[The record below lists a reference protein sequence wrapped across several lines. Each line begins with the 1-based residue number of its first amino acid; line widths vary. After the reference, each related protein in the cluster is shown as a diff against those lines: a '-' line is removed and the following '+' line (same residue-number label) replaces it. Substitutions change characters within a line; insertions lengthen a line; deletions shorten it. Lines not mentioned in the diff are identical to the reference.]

1 MPKVN
6 LEEIDKLNAV
16 VDIAVTPE
24 DYEPEMK
31 KELKKLAT
39 SQNMKGFRKGKT
51 PISFIKKVYGK
62 GVLGEIVSKMFSEE
76 LDKIMR
82 SEDAKYI
89 GSPLLVKGQP
99 QLDFNP
105 DAKETYSLKFE
116 LGKAPEFEV
125 KGLDENKEFTLFK
138 LKVDDKR
145 VEEEYQK
152 VLKSWGKDEETD
164 EPVELGFVVNFNA
177 KELDE
182 NGAVKEG
189 GVQSSFHLSINDEFM
204 NEEFVKAVSGKKKGD
219 KFQFYFFKAFKN
231 NKPED
236 IMRSLLKLSDEE
248 IETREVGDNFELEIV
263 EVEKTI
269 PAEANQELFDKV
281 FGEGEVSNDA
291 EAKARIKESLQS
303 RKLLEGNSLLFRE
316 MRNYLVDQNRADMP
330 LPEDFLKR
338 YVQEENA
345 REAERILEKF
355 DEFLDDLRW
364 DLIASKL
371 IKQFEVEVSAEDV
384 RNATAAEI
392 RQYMGGYGDQAFLD
406 SMVTRMLQN
415 QDHVRRT
422 YERVMYDKLYG
433 KLKEA
438 FKVVDKEVEEEK
450 LDEMYAEVFK
460 SEEPAVDSEDNNEE
474 PASEE
479 SGSEEVTA

>member
-138 LKVDDKR
+138 LKVDDKQVDDEYKR
-145 VEEEYQK
+145 VLE
-152 VLKSWGKDEETD
+152 SWGKEEETD
-164 EPVELGFVVNFNA
+164 EPVETGFIVKINA
-177 KELDE
+177 KELDQ
-182 NGAVKEG
+182 NGAAKEDG
-189 GVQSSFHLSINDEFM
+189 IDSTFHLRI
-204 NEEFVKAVSGKKKGD
+204 NEEMSDDFVKAVSGKKKGD
-219 KFQFYFFKAFKN
+219 KFQFNLFKVFKEG
-231 NKPED
+231 KPED
-236 IMRSLLKLSDEE
+236 IKRSLLKLSDEE
-248 IETREVGDNFELEIV
+248 IESREVGENFELEIA
-263 EVEKTI
+263 EVKKLI

-281 FGEGEVSNDA
+281 FGEGEVSNEE

>member
-1 MPKVN
+1 
-6 LEEIDKLNAV
+6 
-16 VDIAVTPE
+16 
-24 DYEPEMK
+24 
-31 KELKKLAT
+31 
-39 SQNMKGFRKGKT
+39 
-51 PISFIKKVYGK
+51 
-62 GVLGEIVSKMFSEE
+62 
-76 LDKIMR
+76 
-82 SEDAKYI
+82 
-89 GSPLLVKGQP
+89 
-99 QLDFNP
+99 
-105 DAKETYSLKFE
+105 
-116 LGKAPEFEV
+116 
-125 KGLDENKEFTLFK
+125 
-138 LKVDDKR
+138 
-145 VEEEYQK
+145 
-152 VLKSWGKDEETD
+152 
-164 EPVELGFVVNFNA
+164 
-177 KELDE
+177 
-182 NGAVKEG
+182 
-189 GVQSSFHLSINDEFM
+189 
-204 NEEFVKAVSGKKKGD
+204 
-219 KFQFYFFKAFKN
+219 
-231 NKPED
+231 
-236 IMRSLLKLSDEE
+236 MRSLLKLSDEE

-281 FGEGEVSNDA
+281 FGEGEVSNEE

-415 QDHVRRT
+415 QDHLRRT

-460 SEEPAVDSEDNNEE
+460 SEEPVVDSEDNNEE

>member
-138 LKVDDKR
+138 LKVDDKQVDDEYKR
-145 VEEEYQK
+145 VLE
-152 VLKSWGKDEETD
+152 SWGKEEETD
-164 EPVELGFVVNFNA
+164 EPVETGFIVKINA
-177 KELDE
+177 KELDQ
-182 NGAVKEG
+182 NGAAKEDG
-189 GVQSSFHLSINDEFM
+189 IDSTFHLRI
-204 NEEFVKAVSGKKKGD
+204 NEEMSDDFVKAVSGKKKGD
-219 KFQFYFFKAFKN
+219 KFQFNLFKVFKEG
-231 NKPED
+231 KPED
-236 IMRSLLKLSDEE
+236 IKRSLLKLSDEE
-248 IETREVGDNFELEIV
+248 IESREVGENFELEIA
-263 EVEKTI
+263 EVKKLI

-281 FGEGEVSNDA
+281 FGEGEVSKEE
-291 EAKARIKESLQS
+291 EAKARIKGSLQS